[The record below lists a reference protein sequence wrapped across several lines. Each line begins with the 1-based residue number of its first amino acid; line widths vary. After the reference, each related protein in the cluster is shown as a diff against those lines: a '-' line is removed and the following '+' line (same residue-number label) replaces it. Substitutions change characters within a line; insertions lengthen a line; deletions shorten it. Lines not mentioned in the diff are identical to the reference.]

1 MRTFFGRSTT
11 TSRRRALRRRETFN
25 AQFDGGSSAAA
36 FDSAARL
43 GCDILEQRIVL
54 TASPD
59 TDFDFSKGTIMG
71 YHGLGGA
78 VEIPSIIQ
86 GIPVVAIAKGA
97 FQNNQTITRV
107 VIPGSV
113 AQIGEEAFAG
123 DNHLASVII
132 RKGVRFIDDHAF
144 SGTALESVALPES
157 VKAIGTGAF
166 ADIPT
171 LKSARLGD
179 GLVTIGAL
187 AFNRD
192 SNLTR
197 VTFGRS
203 VATIGD
209 GAFQAAGLLT
219 VSIPKSTKTIGWSAF
234 ADNPNLKS
242 AIIGNGVESIGSY
255 TFQNDRALAS
265 IVIGRSLTAIGEESF
280 SYTGLKAVVIPD
292 NVKTIQTRAFFSCQ
306 EMERATIGNGVEEI
320 GVLAFADS
328 GKLQR
333 VTLGQKVGNIG
344 DGAFQ
349 NADLGGVVIP
359 DSVKRLG
366 WSSFAGNSHLAS
378 ATLGKSVASIGNF
391 VFQDDTELKK
401 IRFRG
406 DAPAEVADKAFLNV
420 HPAATL
426 LRTPKATG
434 FGADEDLWNGLLVW
448 TDRRQYRPEVQKA
461 TFDQA
466 SSTVTIEGK
475 NFLKSAVHNEVKFSN
490 GAHGTVEE
498 ATPTRLKV
506 HVDTFAHTDT
516 VKVQVQHV
524 GGPGLVAAA
533 IGLRLT
539 PPTTDVTIP
548 FFPYSYSYSKSNLPL
563 GGVDL
568 YFSYNSQLIN
578 SFTKVSGGPNI
589 AYSGDGTPA
598 QSGTQGLVYIG
609 SYTNIGTYVFNC
621 NGSSSTQLTIKVTA

>member
-11 TSRRRALRRRETFN
+11 TSRRRVLRRRETFN

-54 TASPD
+54 TASES
-59 TDFDFSKGTIMG
+59 DFVFSQGTITG

-107 VIPGSV
+107 VIPGTV
-113 AQIGEEAFAG
+113 AQIGAEAFGG
-123 DNHLASVII
+123 DNHLASVTI
-132 RKGVRFIDDHAF
+132 RRGVRYIDDHAF

-255 TFQNDRALAS
+255 TFQNDRALTS
-265 IVIGRSLTAIGEESF
+265 VVIGRSLTAIGEESF

-359 DSVKRLG
+359 DSVTRLG

-506 HVDTFAHTDT
+506 HVVTFAHTDP

-524 GGPGLVAAA
+524 GGLGPVAAVSVT
-533 IGLRLT
+533 GRTL
-539 PPTTDVTIP
+539 PTTDVTIP
-548 FFPYSYSYSKSNLPL
+548 SFPYSYSYSKSN
-563 GGVDL
+563 GGVVL
-568 YFSYNSQLIN
+568 YFSYNGQLIN

-589 AYSGDGTPA
+589 EYSGDGDPN
-598 QSGTQGLVYIG
+598 QSGTQGLVRIG
-609 SYTNIGTYVFNC
+609 SGTNIGTYVFNC